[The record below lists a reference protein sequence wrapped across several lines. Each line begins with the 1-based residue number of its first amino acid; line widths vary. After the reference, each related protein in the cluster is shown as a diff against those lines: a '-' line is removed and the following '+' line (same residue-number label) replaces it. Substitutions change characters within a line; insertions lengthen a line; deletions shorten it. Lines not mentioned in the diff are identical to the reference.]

1 MAPTLT
7 QLFHNRR
14 VRRVLVVA
22 GVALAAWSLAAWVAA
37 RALVVVADELP
48 RADRIVVLAGSS
60 TYRERTRLAAAL
72 FREGRAPKVTLT
84 NDDLRGG
91 WSNELQRNPYFVER
105 AAAELRRAGV
115 PDEGIETLPR
125 AVTSTHD
132 EALVMREHAEAQGLR
147 SLLVV
152 TSAYHTRRA
161 LWTFRK
167 VFEGSGVQVG
177 LVSVPPGDETP
188 EPATWWLHAQGWRV
202 VAGEYVKLIYY
213 RLRY

>member
-1 MAPTLT
+1 MAQGPR

-37 RALVVVADELP
+37 RALVVTDELP

-60 TYRERTRLAAAL
+60 TYGERTRLAAAL
-72 FREGRAPKVTLT
+72 FREGRAPVVTLT
-84 NDDLRGG
+84 NDGLRGG

-105 AAAELRRAGV
+105 AAAELKRAGV

-125 AVTSTHD
+125 AVASTHD
-132 EALVMREHAEAQGLR
+132 EALVLREHAEAQGLR

-152 TSAYHTRRA
+152 TSAYHSRRA

-167 VFEGSGVQVG
+167 VFEGSGVHIG
-177 LVSVPPGDETP
+177 LAGVPPGDETP
-188 EPATWWLHAQGWRV
+188 EPSTWWLHAQGWRV

>member
-1 MAPTLT
+1 MALRFT

-22 GVALAAWSLAAWVAA
+22 FVALAVWSLAAWGAA
-37 RALVVVADELP
+37 RALVVADELP

-72 FREGRAPKVTLT
+72 FREGRAPAVTLT
-84 NDDLRGG
+84 DDGLRGG

-105 AAAELRRAGV
+105 AAAELKLAGV
-115 PDEGIETLPR
+115 PDEGVETLPR
-125 AVTSTHD
+125 AVASTHD
-132 EALVMREHAEAQGLR
+132 EALVLREHAEARGLR

-152 TSAYHTRRA
+152 TSAYHSRRA

-177 LVSVPPGDETP
+177 LAVVPPGDETP
-188 EPATWWLHAQGWRV
+188 GPSTWWLHARGWRV

>member
-1 MAPTLT
+1 MVQGPT

-14 VRRVLVVA
+14 VRRVLAVA
-22 GVALAAWSLAAWVAA
+22 FVTLAVWSLAAWVAA
-37 RALVVVADELP
+37 RALVVADELP

-72 FREGRAPKVTLT
+72 FREGRAPVVTLT
-84 NDDLRGG
+84 DDGLRGG
-91 WSNELQRNPYFVER
+91 WSDELQRNPYFVER
-105 AAAELRRAGV
+105 AAAELKLGGV
-115 PDEGIETLPR
+115 PDEGIETLGR
-125 AVTSTHD
+125 QVSSTHE
-132 EALVMREHAEAQGLR
+132 EALALREHAEARGLR

-152 TSAYHTRRA
+152 TSAYHSRRA
-161 LWTFRK
+161 LWTFHK
-167 VFEGSGVQVG
+167 VFEGSGVRVG

-188 EPATWWLHAQGWRV
+188 KPASWWLHARGWRV